1 MLLQQYRD
9 DIIIAL
15 AEKTLSRDYALMRH
29 DEENLPRQKARLL
42 NLGDS
47 NLGFFFKAV
56 KNFHGNLFFFFKS
69 HSKQGIEKD
78 TSHYRQQNQTAG
90 STSTITI
97 SYKSWKT
104 VLKG

>member
-29 DEENLPRQKARLL
+29 DEENLLRQKARLL

-56 KNFHGNLFFFFKS
+56 KNFHGKARISSVTADDGTRIVDHTEVKDEIVGFFGKLW
-69 HSKQGIEKD
+69 
-78 TSHYRQQNQTAG
+78 T
-90 STSTITI
+90 
-97 SYKSWKT
+97 
-104 VLKG
+104 